1 MEAFMNKINKLILL
15 PLLYVS
21 LVNANETYNKN
32 LTCNN
37 YIENQSIVSTLY
49 LNGMS
54 FNLNSNDYQCKKHIY
69 SNISKINENKIND
82 IKKLFLD
89 DKITGIITENKKVFN
104 PNDFYVNV
112 YISLTPEMYSTYF
125 HNNDDN
131 LKKITENL
139 TPIAYALGKEKMHIS
154 FFGRGDKMIAKYD
167 LNYNDFK
174 SKKFNR
180 LFNEYNE
187 TNKQK
192 FSNQTFSKKDLKI
205 NGFAEKPDNET
216 TYIAINIRD

>member
-1 MEAFMNKINKLILL
+1 MNKINKLILL

-32 LTCNN
+32 LNCNN

-54 FNLNSNDYQCKKHIY
+54 FNLKSNEYQCKKHIY

-82 IKKLFLD
+82 IKNLFLD
-89 DKITGIITENKKVFN
+89 DRITGVITENKKVFN

-154 FFGRGDKMIAKYD
+154 FFGRSDKMIAKYD